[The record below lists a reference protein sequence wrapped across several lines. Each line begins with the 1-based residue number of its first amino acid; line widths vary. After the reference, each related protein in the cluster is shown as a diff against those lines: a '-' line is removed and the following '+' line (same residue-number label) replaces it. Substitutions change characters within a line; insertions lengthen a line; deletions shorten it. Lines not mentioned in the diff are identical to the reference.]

1 MDIESVKTLFRLFSG
16 EESGGEYAPVIELAM
31 KETEKIL
38 RPEADKGDI
47 RLSFLAAAMAN
58 YRVVQ
63 LRSTQDRSRYTYA
76 GKMQAVGKNMGT
88 AEAEKQLRDYY
99 ELCSDLIV
107 PQTFIFMGI
116 GKGGE
121 RKC

>member
-16 EESGGEYAPVIELAM
+16 EESSEEYAPVIELAM

-58 YRVVQ
+58 YRAVQ
-63 LRSTQDRSRYTYA
+63 LRSTQDRRRYTYA
-76 GKMQAVGKNMGT
+76 GRM
-88 AEAEKQLRDYY
+88 AEGDRYIGVSGAEKQLRDYY

-116 GKGGE
+116 AGGGE
-121 RKC
+121 R